1 MKSMMDQLKEIQQKQ
16 SEQDEVQ
23 AEILLNQATIQAKLA
38 ELDEVQAEILLQGLN
53 V

>member
-1 MKSMMDQLKEIQQKQ
+1 MKSMMDQIKEIQQKQ
-16 SEQDEVQ
+16 VEQDEVQ

-53 V
+53 A